1 MITENINTLVNY
13 GIAAGLLAENDRI
26 YTINKLL
33 ELFGVD
39 DYDASESAT
48 IIVNPAEFDLEG
60 LLKQMLDYAAEK
72 GILSDD
78 SIVYR
83 DLFDTKI
90 MGMLVPRPSEVI
102 CQFQKLYDE
111 KGAKAATDWY
121 YTFSQNTDYIRDIA
135 LHGTENGR
143 QIQSMERWILLL
155 ICPNQ
160 RKIQKRLRRRKMQNR
175 VVIQNVSSVWKM
187 RGTLGA

>member
-111 KGAKAATDWY
+111 KGAKAAIDWY
-121 YTFSQNTDYIRDIA
+121 SD
-135 LHGTENGR
+135 
-143 QIQSMERWILLL
+143 
-155 ICPNQ
+155 
-160 RKIQKRLRRRKMQNR
+160 
-175 VVIQNVSSVWKM
+175 
-187 RGTLGA
+187 